1 MLIGILE
8 TGIAPN
14 ELSPTHGTYSTMF
27 QQLLGGVTSDW
38 TFKVYKVL
46 DLDLPQS
53 PQECEGWLITGS
65 RHGVYDNLP
74 WIEPLKAFIR
84 EIHAAKQPLI
94 GICFGHQIIAE
105 ALGGKVVKSPKGW
118 GLGLHEYEVKSAIPH
133 LPETEAVGQLKIHA
147 MHQDQVVQLPPD
159 AKVLASSEFCEYAGL
174 VYGDHIFTLQGHP
187 EFSQEFEEAL
197 IRLRTGAVFPK
208 EKASEAIETMTVD
221 PDTKVLAQWMAS
233 FFQAQRP

>member
-8 TGIAPN
+8 TGIVAN
-14 ELSPTHGTYSTMF
+14 ELAPQHGSYSLMF

-46 DLDLPQS
+46 DLQLPAS
-53 PQECEGWLITGS
+53 PQECDGWLITGS

-74 WIEPLKAFIR
+74 WIEPLKGFIR
-84 EIHAAKQPLI
+84 EVHAAKKPLI

-105 ALGGKVVKSPKGW
+105 ALGGKVIKSPKGW
-118 GLGLHEYEVKSAIPH
+118 GLGLHEYEVKSTLPH
-133 LPETEAVGQLKIHA
+133 LPESEAVGQLKIHA

-174 VYGDHIFTLQGHP
+174 VYGEHIFTLQGHP
-187 EFSQEFEEAL
+187 EFSREFEEAL
-197 IRLRTGAVFPK
+197 IRLRTGAVFP
-208 EKASEAIETMTVD
+208 ESMAQEAVGSMTVD
-221 PDTKVLAQWMAS
+221 PDTKVLAQWMAG
-233 FFQAQRP
+233 FFQAQR

>member
-14 ELSPTHGTYSTMF
+14 ELAPTYGTYSTMF

-38 TFKVYKVL
+38 QFKIYKVL
-46 DLDLPQS
+46 DVQLPDS
-53 PQECEGWLITGS
+53 PQECDGWLITGS
-65 RHGVYDNLP
+65 RHGVYDNLL

-84 EIHAAKQPLI
+84 EIHAAKKPLI

-105 ALGGKVVKSPKGW
+105 ALGGKVTKSPKGW

-133 LPETEAVGQLKIHA
+133 LPETEKVGQLKIHA

-187 EFSQEFEEAL
+187 EFSREFEEAL
-197 IRLRTGAVFPK
+197 IRLRTGAVFPA
-208 EKASEAIETMTVD
+208 EKANEAMETMTVE
-221 PDTKVLAQWMAS
+221 PDTKMLARWMAG
-233 FFQAQRP
+233 FFQAQRV